1 MKILKSIIAVFLAVA
16 IAVIS
21 FVPAF
26 ALDPGV
32 IVDGAAV
39 APSFFDWAIGS
50 MQSFGNWMNGFFNEN
65 VCQAAGPT
73 ANYRHIFEVQYTMS
87 NGKMGY
93 YNICKNCGMS
103 AGEVLE
109 PAYQEQ
115 VSELPAQAYNSDGSL
130 LLVAS
135 HKDMYAQYV
144 HSGMS
149 VRYYYFAV
157 CEHSTKEI
165 NDNRCNSKIDCSNN
179 SIVLSLK
186 SGTSGFNFSG
196 FYFNF
201 SFETPIDGYYSIFQQ
216 PVLSGYYL
224 DENQQRFS
232 LEGSKLNFGGFSNNR
247 IFYSAGQQF
256 SPYCYYSTPSSSTK
270 FSYFS
275 VSMSPPI
282 IKVEPFDP
290 ESGTV
295 GESYGTDTRPTV
307 ITGDYGIVDN
317 QGIATIIKDCTI
329 VNETTNNYY
338 NPATGQNYPIKDWSY
353 DYPSREYT
361 ITTDSNNT
369 VTITYGDENVTIQE
383 GDTIYNIYY
392 VVDGMGEEK
401 PPCEHDWQIGN
412 KTDPTCSQPGQQ
424 FYTCSKCGERKTETI
439 PTIAHDWQ
447 AETKTDPTCTQSGR
461 QPYTC
466 SKCGEVKS
474 DTIPALGHNWQVKQ
488 SVNTQYDDTGQ
499 LTQEG
504 YTIYECTRCGEQ
516 YKTGSGSG
524 PPPSGGGDAPGG
536 NDPGGEE
543 GGSIW
548 DKLGDLLGTL
558 ITGISTLLGSVLG
571 KLLEALTS
579 LSELI
584 LGGLGTVVETVLSL
598 FDSVPQ
604 LFGGFLA
611 FLSAV
616 FPFLPEEMVTLLTF
630 GLAAVVFI
638 GILKAV
644 RK

>member
-1 MKILKSIIAVFLAVA
+1 MEIPVA
-16 IAVIS
+16 K
-21 FVPAF
+21 FTP
-26 ALDPGV
+26 
-32 IVDGAAV
+32 
-39 APSFFDWAIGS
+39 APSVD
-50 MQSFGNWMNGFFNEN
+50 
-65 VCQAAGPT
+65 PD
-73 ANYRHIFEVQYTMS
+73 
-87 NGKMGY
+87 
-93 YNICKNCGMS
+93 
-103 AGEVLE
+103 
-109 PAYQEQ
+109 YQ
-115 VSELPAQAYNSDGSL
+115 
-130 LLVAS
+130 
-135 HKDMYAQYV
+135 
-144 HSGMS
+144 
-149 VRYYYFAV
+149 
-157 CEHSTKEI
+157 
-165 NDNRCNSKIDCSNN
+165 
-179 SIVLSLK
+179 
-186 SGTSGFNFSG
+186 
-196 FYFNF
+196 
-201 SFETPIDGYYSIFQQ
+201 
-216 PVLSGYYL
+216 
-224 DENQQRFS
+224 NQ
-232 LEGSKLNFGGFSNNR
+232 
-247 IFYSAGQQF
+247 
-256 SPYCYYSTPSSSTK
+256 
-270 FSYFS
+270 
-275 VSMSPPI
+275 
-282 IKVEPFDP
+282 
-290 ESGTV
+290 
-295 GESYGTDTRPTV
+295 YGTDTRPTV

-317 QGIATIIKDCTI
+317 QGVATVIKDCTI

-392 VVDGMGEEK
+392 VVDGFGEEQ
-401 PPCEHDWQIGN
+401 PPCEHDWQKGTR
-412 KTDPTCSQPGQQ
+412 TDPTCSEPGQQ
-424 FYTCSKCGERKTETI
+424 VYTCSKCGEQKSEII
-439 PTIAHDWQ
+439 PTTAHDWQ
-447 AETKTDPTCTQSGR
+447 ADTKTDPTCTQPGR

-488 SVNTQYDDTGQ
+488 SVNTQYDDSGQ

-516 YKTGSGSG
+516 YKTGSGAG
-524 PPPSGGGDAPGG
+524 PPPSGGGDTPGG
-536 NDPGGEE
+536 DDPGGEE

-548 DKLGDLLGTL
+548 DKLGALLGTL

-584 LGGLGTVVETVLSL
+584 LGGLGTVAETVLSL

-616 FPFLPEEMVTLLTF
+616 FPFIPEEMVTLLTF
-630 GLAAVVFI
+630 GLAAIIFV